1 MIAPTHVAFGLL
13 TTTGVFSLFSHSL
26 HNNLPAIGAT
36 IIGSLLPDID
46 SPRSSLG
53 RLVPFI
59 SVPIERRWGHRT
71 VTHCLLAVAVLAV
84 VLSPLLF
91 FQGTMYAALLIG
103 YASHLIPADCATKSG
118 CPLFYPHP
126 AQCVLPGNDRFRIQ
140 TGSMAEWGLLAV
152 LITML
157 AAVFP
162 ISQMGGIW
170 RVLRYLSATQSMAYN
185 DFREATTETIL
196 NFKGHLRETRQPVS
210 GEALI
215 LHATKSRFIIV
226 LNGQTLSYGETGDIL
241 PDRSRVRATGHT
253 IRIDTLIVRDDD
265 MDTILINI
273 PINAFISGRLES
285 AVSFTAHAD
294 DKLPQLRHQCIQIS
308 DHKLNFNY
316 APKAV
321 VSLLH
326 PHRKVDPDRIT
337 QLQQNIQDL
346 RLELDAL
353 SITRP
358 PVHYLRLREIQAEL
372 HEKERQFADLQDTVV
387 VFSGILSIRIPS
399 KEEP

>member
-1 MIAPTHVAFGLL
+1 MIAPTHIAFGLL

-26 HNNLPAIGAT
+26 HNNLPAVGAV
-36 IIGSLLPDID
+36 ILGSLLPDVD

-71 VTHCLLAVAVLAV
+71 VTHCLLAVAVLVV

-91 FQGTMYAALLIG
+91 LKGTIYVALLIG
-103 YASHLIPADCATKSG
+103 YMSHLLADCGTKSG
-118 CPLFYPHP
+118 CPLFLPRP
-126 AQCVLPGNDRFRIQ
+126 EIAVLPGNDKYRFT
-140 TGSMAEWGLLAV
+140 TGAPSELILLAV
-152 LITML
+152 LILLL

-170 RVLRYLSATQSMAYN
+170 RALRYLSATQSMAYS
-185 DFREATTETIL
+185 DYREAATETIL
-196 NFKGHLRETRQPVS
+196 NFKGHWRESRQPVS
-210 GEALI
+210 GEVLI
-215 LHATKSRFIIV
+215 LDGTKGQFIIV
-226 LNGQTLSYGETGDIL
+226 FNGQTLSYGEAGDIL
-241 PDRSRVRATGHT
+241 PDRSRVRATGRP
-253 IRIDTLIVRDDD
+253 IRIDTLAVRNDDL
-265 MDTILINI
+265 DTILNNI
-273 PINAFISGRLES
+273 PTSAFLSGRLES
-285 AVSFTAHAD
+285 TVHFTPGLRTE
-294 DKLPQLRHQCIQIS
+294 LPQNRHQCIQTS
-308 DHKLNFNY
+308 DRELTFNY
-316 APKAV
+316 APRSIVA
-321 VSLLH
+321 LLH
-326 PHRKVDPDRIT
+326 PLRKQDPDRIT